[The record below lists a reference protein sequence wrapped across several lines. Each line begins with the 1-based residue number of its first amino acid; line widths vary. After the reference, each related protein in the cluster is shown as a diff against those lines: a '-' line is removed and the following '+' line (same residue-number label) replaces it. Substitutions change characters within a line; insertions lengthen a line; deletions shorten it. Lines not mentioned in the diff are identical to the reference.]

1 MQKQIS
7 MNLDFLI
14 EIDNQARIAK
24 KLELRAT
31 EVWYRTKSD
40 KAYNLMMKFSMRH
53 DALSNTFLKLCD
65 SYNPT
70 Y

>member
-1 MQKQIS
+1 MKKQIS
-7 MNLDFLI
+7 MNKDFFF

-24 KLELRAT
+24 KLELRAA

-53 DALSNTFLKLCD
+53 DALMNTFLKLCN
-65 SYNPT
+65 SYNPI